1 MANADLDTLAERVR
15 ELERRLALAERA
27 RIAAEEEVAEL
38 RVELAHT
45 GERARLAA
53 AHTERLLEGLE
64 VLGEARDALPLFAE
78 VLRVL
83 GDVLEFD
90 AAFVVG
96 FAPDVSP
103 QIVSATDPRLH
114 AIAWPGGAFTDRVLA
129 GKTIALFD
137 LAGHPEWQAVDPAL
151 RGEYASAL
159 HVPLHALHSQAML
172 VCLHRQRGFFTADR
186 ITRARRFAALARQA
200 LQTAEQL
207 VDLEVDRNDA
217 VALSRAKS
225 RFVAS
230 MSHELRTPLD
240 AIVGYC
246 EYLLENPAAREGP
259 ELGETL
265 GRIYLSA
272 RVLCDLIGNTLD
284 LSKIEAGR
292 MDLDLDTVVVGDTCR
307 LAVITALPLAA
318 RNHNTIRVDLAA
330 DLPELRSDAG
340 KLRQILINLLANA
353 CKFTEAG
360 AVDLVVRADRSGDA
374 PALVFQVRDTG
385 RGIAPEQLAAVF
397 RPFAHLGPVDGRKAG
412 NTGLG
417 LTIAKYLT
425 ELMGGTIDL
434 VSEVGVGTTFTVRL
448 PLAGAA

>member
-1 MANADLDTLAERVR
+1 MANADVDTALAERVR
-15 ELERRLALAERA
+15 ELEQRLEAAERA
-27 RIAAEEEVAEL
+27 RLAAEEEVAEL

-45 GERARLAA
+45 GERGRLAA
-53 AHTERLLEGLE
+53 VHTERLLEGLE
-64 VLGEARDALPLFAE
+64 VLGEARDVLPLFAE

-96 FAPDVSP
+96 FAPEVSP
-103 QIVSATDPRLH
+103 QIVSATDPRLY
-114 AIAWPGGAFTDRVLA
+114 AVAWPGGAFTDRVLA
-129 GKTIALFD
+129 GRTVALFD
-137 LAGHPEWQAVDPAL
+137 LAGNLEWQQVDPAL

-172 VCLHRQRGFFTADR
+172 VCLHRRRGFFIADR
-186 ITRARRFAALARQA
+186 ITRARRFAALVRQA
-200 LQTAEQL
+200 LRTAEQL
-207 VDLEVDRNDA
+207 VDLESDRNHA

-225 RFVAS
+225 RFVAGV
-230 MSHELRTPLD
+230 SHELRTPVD

-246 EYLLENPAAREGP
+246 EHLLEEPAARQGP
-259 ELGETL
+259 ELAEVL

-272 RVLCDLIGNTLD
+272 RVLCDLLGNILD

-292 MDLDLDTVVVGDTCR
+292 MDLELGTVAIAETCR
-307 LAVITALPLAA
+307 LALVTVAPLAA
-318 RNHNTIRVDLAA
+318 RNGNRVRVELAP

-360 AVDLVVRADRSGDA
+360 TIDLLVRADPGDA

-385 RGIAPEQLAAVF
+385 KGLAPEECAALF
-397 RPFAHLGPVDGRKAG
+397 RPFTQLGLAETRRGG
-412 NTGLG
+412 TGLG

-425 ELMGGTIDL
+425 ELMGGTIGLDS
-434 VSEVGVGTTFTVRL
+434 VVGVGTTFTVRL
-448 PLAGAA
+448 PLAGST